1 MSKYLAFIV
10 LGGPGSGKGTHCAK
24 LAETFGYLHISAGDL
39 LRAEVQSASPTS
51 TLINSYIRDGKIVP
65 SEITVGLLKKAI
77 DTSTAD
83 TVLVDGFPRALDQID
98 EFNRM
103 CATDCAFVLFF
114 DCPEDLLMTRLIKR
128 GETSGR
134 ADDNA
139 ESIKK
144 RFVTYREQSYP
155 VIEKYDGMGKVKRV
169 DSSVGTIDEVFSQVR
184 SLFEPSILSGTAAT
198 APRPPSAHGTFLR
211 ILPINDVYTL
221 ENYPHFASAVVAA
234 RKAAADLD
242 CKVISTLNGDFLSP
256 CVLTALDGGRA
267 MVQGLNLAEA
277 DYVGLG
283 NHELDLG
290 YEGLNA
296 RLSETKPTVINSNL
310 VSVQDKA
317 ISNDVAPN
325 FATIQI
331 GERWA
336 VMGGF
341 VTDDMSIYAPFLK
354 PKILPVDECLNVAW
368 NSGMTSLRA
377 SKQIGSTALP
387 DLFIPMTHQLTP
399 QDRTTVRMMHKFLEY
414 AFNLGCLTTA

>member
-1 MSKYLAFIV
+1 M
-10 LGGPGSGKGTHCAK
+10 
-24 LAETFGYLHISAGDL
+24 
-39 LRAEVQSASPTS
+39 
-51 TLINSYIRDGKIVP
+51 
-65 SEITVGLLKKAI
+65 
-77 DTSTAD
+77 
-83 TVLVDGFPRALDQID
+83 
-98 EFNRM
+98 
-103 CATDCAFVLFF
+103 
-114 DCPEDLLMTRLIKR
+114 
-128 GETSGR
+128 
-134 ADDNA
+134 
-139 ESIKK
+139 
-144 RFVTYREQSYP
+144 
-155 VIEKYDGMGKVKRV
+155 
-169 DSSVGTIDEVFSQVR
+169 
-184 SLFEPSILSGTAAT
+184 
-198 APRPPSAHGTFLR
+198 
-211 ILPINDVYTL
+211 NDVYKL